1 MDPEIRGFWENTDS
15 NEIISDLKEIY
26 ELQVLLMKHD
36 CLDEFLSC
44 KMEEHTSVE
53 IHLKKM
59 NGIHMRLTIELE
71 YEMTDALVNSVILR
85 SLPPSYREFVRGFV
99 MKGEAVTF
107 QQLLARVRTLKVEP
121 IEGEIVDPSRIFRI
135 QCYKCFINTYCSFVY
150 MILILIF

>member
-1 MDPEIRGFWENTDS
+1 MQDGGT
-15 NEIISDLKEIY
+15 
-26 ELQVLLMKHD
+26 H
-36 CLDEFLSC
+36 
-44 KMEEHTSVE
+44 HE

-59 NGIHMRLTIELE
+59 HGIHMRLTIELE
-71 YEMTDALVNSVILR
+71 YEMTDALVNSMILR

-121 IEGEIVDPSRIFRI
+121 IEGEIVDPSCIFDI

-150 MILILIF
+150 MILILIVENMMQSEVF